1 MNSISKLILLAAVS
15 SLALA
20 SCEKAQTTAGANESS
35 ANETPASVATPI
47 NSNVKS
53 NGKAKNVIL
62 FIGDGMGIST
72 ITAARIFDGQSK
84 GMSGED
90 NMLSFEEFPHLSLV
104 KTYNLDAQVADSAG
118 TASAMNT
125 GLKTQISK
133 INVRPDGLFAGCAD
147 SAAVQTTLFA
157 DMAERAGMS
166 TGIVTTTRLTHATPA
181 AFYGH
186 SPSRYWEHDGDI
198 TPDGVQRGCIDLA
211 TQMINYS
218 GTGMDGGL
226 EIALGGGRRNFLSKD
241 EGGRRK
247 DGVNLTVNWSKKSNA
262 HTYVGDA
269 SALRALD
276 PADKNNVLGLFDKSH
291 LDYEADRENAE
302 QPSLTEMTE
311 FAIKNL
317 EARGTGYYLMVEAG
331 RIDHAH
337 HGSNAYR
344 ALSET
349 QELARAVA
357 LADKLTN
364 DEDTLILVTADH
376 SHVLTIA
383 GYPALGNPILGLVRS
398 IDRKTGKPSSE
409 TSKDADGLPYTT
421 LGYHN
426 GQNPRSD
433 VPQTDN
439 MVQAKDYKQQSA
451 IRRASETHA
460 GEDVALYA
468 KGPGA
473 DKVHGVI
480 DQAEIFDIMG
490 KAVGIVD

>member
-1 MNSISKLILLAAVS
+1 MNSISKFILLAAVS

-20 SCEKAQTTAGANESS
+20 SCEKTQNAAGANEV
-35 ANETPASVATPI
+35 PAKDVTT
-47 NSNVKS
+47 VKPDA
-53 NGKAKNVIL
+53 KAKNVIL

-90 NMLSFEEFPHLSLV
+90 NVLSFEEFPNLALV
-104 KTYNLDAQVADSAG
+104 KTCNLDAQVADSAG

-125 GLKTQISK
+125 GLKTQIGK
-133 INVRPDGLFAGCAD
+133 INVRPDELFAGCAD
-147 SAAVQTTLFA
+147 SAAVPPTLFA
-157 DMAERAGMS
+157 GLAERSGMS
-166 TGIVTTTRLTHATPA
+166 TGIVSTARLTHATPA
-181 AFYGH
+181 AVYGH
-186 SPSRYWEHDGDI
+186 SLSRGWESDGDMRSV
-198 TPDGVQRGCIDLA
+198 GAERGCIDLA
-211 TQMINYS
+211 AQLVNY
-218 GTGMDGGL
+218 GGIGEDMAANGGL
-226 EIALGGGRRNFLSKD
+226 EIALGGGSRNFLPKG

-247 DGVNLTVNWSKKSNA
+247 DGINLTVNWSKKSDA
-262 HTYVGDA
+262 HTYAGDA
-269 SALRALD
+269 RTLRTLD
-276 PADKNNVLGLFDKSH
+276 PEDKNNVLGLFGKSH
-291 LDYEADRENAE
+291 MDYETDRNNAE

-376 SHVLTIA
+376 SHVFTIA
-383 GYPALGNPILGLVRS
+383 GYPALGNPILGLVYPPN
-398 IDRKTGKPSSE
+398 DAEGKPA
-409 TSKDADGLPYTT
+409 TKPSKGADGLPYTT

-426 GQNPRSD
+426 GQNVRSD
-433 VPQTDN
+433 VEQTDN
-439 MVQAKDYKQQSA
+439 MVQAKNYKQQSA

-460 GEDVALYA
+460 GEDVALFA

-473 DKVHGVI
+473 DKVKGVI
-480 DQAEIFDIMG
+480 DQAEIFGIMVD
-490 KAVGIVD
+490 AVGVEK

>member
-1 MNSISKLILLAAVS
+1 MKSISKFMLLAAVS
-15 SLALA
+15 SLTLVA
-20 SCEKAQTTAGANESS
+20 CEKAQNTVPANEAQASETK
-35 ANETPASVATPI
+35 ANQISVKT
-47 NSNVKS
+47 S
-53 NGKAKNVIL
+53 GKAKNVIL

-90 NMLSFEEFPHLSLV
+90 NKLSFEEFPNLSLV

-125 GLKTQISK
+125 GLKTQIGK
-133 INVRPDGLFAGCAD
+133 INVQPDGLFAGCAD
-147 SAAVQTTLFA
+147 STATPPTLFA

-166 TGIVTTTRLTHATPA
+166 TGIVSTARLTHATPA
-181 AFYGH
+181 AVYGH
-186 SPSRYWEHDGDI
+186 AISRGWEGDADI
-198 TPDGVQRGCIDLA
+198 HPVGVERGCTDLA
-211 TQMINYS
+211 QQLINYNI
-218 GTGMDGGL
+218 GDGL
-226 EIALGGGRRNFLSKD
+226 ELALGGGRRSFVPKAFLAS
-241 EGGRRK
+241 GRRT
-247 DGVNLTVNWSKKSNA
+247 DGQDLTASWEAKGDQKGDQ
-262 HTYVGDA
+262 YVYVS
-269 SALRALD
+269 SAGELRGLKPEA
-276 PADKNNVLGLFDKSH
+276 KQKILGLFSNSH
-291 LDYEADRENAE
+291 MDYETDRNNAE

-357 LADKLTN
+357 LADELTN

-376 SHVLTIA
+376 SHVFTIA
-383 GYPALGNPILGLVRS
+383 GYPKLGNPILGLVYPP
-398 IDRKTGKPSSE
+398 DDETGKAATAPS
-409 TSKDADGLPYTT
+409 KAADGLPYTT

-426 GQNPRSD
+426 GSNVRSS
-433 VPQTDN
+433 VEQTDN

-451 IRRASETHA
+451 VRRASETHA
-460 GEDVALYA
+460 GEDVALFA

-473 DKVHGVI
+473 DAVKGVI
-480 DQAEIFDIMG
+480 DQAEIFDIMRD
-490 KAVGIVD
+490 AVGFEE

>member
-1 MNSISKLILLAAVS
+1 MKSISKFILLAAVS

-20 SCEKAQTTAGANESS
+20 SCEKAQNTAGANESS
-35 ANETPASVATPI
+35 ANEVSAKDVTT
-47 NSNVKS
+47 VKS
-53 NGKAKNVIL
+53 GAKAKNVIL

-90 NMLSFEEFPHLSLV
+90 NMLSFEEFPNLSLV

-125 GLKTQISK
+125 GLKTQIGK

-147 SAAVQTTLFA
+147 SAAVPTPRFA
-157 DMAERAGMS
+157 DLAERAGMS
-166 TGIVTTTRLTHATPA
+166 TGIVTTARITHATPA
-181 AFYGH
+181 AVYGH
-186 SPSRYWEHDGDI
+186 ALSRGWESDRDM
-198 TPDGVQRGCIDLA
+198 TPNGVERGCIDLA
-211 TQMINYS
+211 QQLINYNE
-218 GTGMDGGL
+218 GDGL
-226 EIALGGGRRNFLSKD
+226 ELAMGGGRRAFLPKKLIES
-241 EGGRRK
+241 GRREDGK
-247 DGVNLTVNWSKKSNA
+247 DLTAQWQAKGA
-262 HTYVGDA
+262 DYVYVSDA
-269 SALRALD
+269 DELRGLKPVA
-276 PADKNNVLGLFDKSH
+276 KQKILGLFSNSH
-291 LDYEADRENAE
+291 MDYETDRNNAE

-376 SHVLTIA
+376 SHVFTIA

-398 IDRKTGKPSSE
+398 IDRETGKPSKE
-409 TSKDADGLPYTT
+409 PSKAADGLPYTT

-426 GQNPRSD
+426 GSNVRSD
-433 VPQTDN
+433 EPQTDTI
-439 MVQAKDYKQQSA
+439 VLDKDYKQQSA

-460 GEDVALYA
+460 GEDVALFA

-473 DKVHGVI
+473 DKVKGVI
-480 DQAEIFDIMG
+480 DQAEIFDIMVD
-490 KAVGIVD
+490 AVGLEK